1 MPRTP
6 DSGGDLGIK
15 EMMGSAV
22 GTSTERY
29 ARHLGS
35 RLTAAANGRPL
46 KRGDDDPTKL
56 AKLRSEFK
64 AFSGMELADLQ
75 KKVETYRLPKEPIV
89 DQKGEYDARAVQEL
103 ATVLAAAEPNRI
115 TDLSKLGQF
124 TIERGRVSFK
134 GDATTEDTHQIVSY
148 DPERLTA

>member
-56 AKLRSEFK
+56 AKLGNEFK
-64 AFSGMELADLQ
+64 AFSWDNNL
-75 KKVETYRLPKEPIV
+75 KESGDI
-89 DQKGEYDARAVQEL
+89 
-103 ATVLAAAEPNRI
+103 I
-115 TDLSKLGQF
+115 KLYCF
-124 TIERGRVSFK
+124 DDIIIS
-134 GDATTEDTHQIVSY
+134 
-148 DPERLTA
+148 